1 LPVSEDVRI
10 GTELLGYRFEE
21 LVGRGGMGVVY
32 RATDLRLERQV
43 ALKLLAPRL
52 ARDERFR
59 RRFLAESQVATSLEH
74 PHILPVYDAGEA
86 NGLLYIAMR
95 YVEESDLKRLLRNE
109 APLTPARTLELLG
122 EVADALDV
130 AHERGLTHRD
140 VKPSNILISL
150 QAGREHSY
158 LADFGLTQRTGDGG
172 TSRATTQIVGTVD
185 YMAPEQ
191 IEREDVDP
199 RADVYALG
207 CVLYECLTGEVPFP
221 HDSDLA
227 VLWAHMRADPPR
239 ASERRAELPQAI
251 DGVIAK
257 ALAKAPEKR
266 YGSCGELVKAARDAL
281 GLSDVL
287 VVRQRTPLLLVAGG
301 LVITIAAA
309 AAFALS
315 GGGGSAL
322 ALRGNTLVRIDPTK
336 NRVSAVID
344 VGEKP
349 AGVAVAAG
357 GTAWVYN
364 LGDATVSQI
373 DTSTNSVKRTTSIST
388 GPFTAAYH
396 SGPLLAAN
404 SAGAW
409 LVGVR
414 PDGTGLLTRVGVDGG
429 RQEFLLDS
437 SPVGVAASETAVWV
451 LGTFSAQGRCP
462 VFWDWEH
469 RPLPASVSDTVLRL
483 SPSTGRVLDRVP
495 LRRSCG
501 TITGIAHDD
510 RWVWLFEY
518 GFSELVR
525 VDARTSRVSGIADL
539 GTGAGAGVGGGAPAP
554 GGGAVWV
561 HATDQGG
568 RLVSVDRNTLRMTGA
583 ISSVPSRFGSI
594 SYADRSLWWNDAR
607 EGMVLRFDPETGRI
621 VSSLRVAPESSR
633 RRRFHSSAITTG
645 ADAVWV
651 TVTPAFLP

>member
-1 LPVSEDVRI
+1 MPVSEDVRI
-10 GTELLGYRFEE
+10 GTELLGYRLEE
-21 LVGRGGMGVVY
+21 PVGRGGMSVVY
-32 RATDLRLERQV
+32 RATDLRLKRQV
-43 ALKLLAPRL
+43 AVKLLAPQL

-59 RRFLAESQVATSLEH
+59 RRFVAESQVAASLEH

-86 NGLLYIAMR
+86 KGLLYIARR
-95 YVEESDLKRLLRNE
+95 YVEESDLKRLLRDQ

-130 AHERGLTHRD
+130 AHERGLIHRD

-172 TSRATTQIVGTVD
+172 TNRATTQIVGTAD
-185 YMAPEQ
+185 YIAPEQ

-239 ASERRAELPQAI
+239 ASERRAELPEAI
-251 DGVIAK
+251 DRVIAK
-257 ALAKAPEKR
+257 ALAKVPEKR
-266 YGSCGELVKAARDAL
+266 YESCGELVKAARDAL

-301 LVITIAAA
+301 LVITVAAA

-315 GGGGSAL
+315 SGGGSAL

-336 NRVSAVID
+336 NRVSAMID

-349 AGVAVAAG
+349 SAVAVTG
-357 GTAWVYN
+357 RTAWVYN
-364 LGDATVSQI
+364 LGDSTVSQI
-373 DTSTNSVKRTTSIST
+373 DTSTNSVRETTPIST
-388 GPFTAAYH
+388 VPVSFAYH

-409 LVGVR
+409 LVGIR
-414 PDGTGLLTRVGVDGG
+414 ADGRGVLTRVRMDGG

-437 SPVGVAASETAVWV
+437 APLAVTASDTAVWV
-451 LGTFSAQGRCP
+451 LGSFAPQGRCP
-462 VFWDWEH
+462 LFWDWGR
-469 RPLPASVSDTVLRL
+469 RPLPASRSDTVLRF
-483 SPSTGRVLDRVP
+483 SPSTGRVLARV
-495 LRRSCG
+495 LLHRCGISTGVTSDQRSV
-501 TITGIAHDD
+501 
-510 RWVWLFEY
+510 WVFAMD
-518 GFSELVR
+518 FSELIR
-525 VDARTSRVSGIADL
+525 LDSRTSRVTKIAQLGSGA
-539 GTGAGAGVGGGAPAP
+539 AGPGGGGGAPAS

-561 HATDQGG
+561 HAIDQGG
-568 RLVSVDRNTLRMTGA
+568 RLVGVDPKTLRTTRT
-583 ISSVPSRFGSI
+583 IPSVPGRYGSI
-594 SYADRSLWWNDAR
+594 VYGRRSLWWNDAR
-607 EGMVLRFDPETGRI
+607 EGVVLRFDPDTGKI
-621 VSSLRVAPESSR
+621 VSSVRVAPESSG

-645 ADAVWV
+645 AGAVWV

>member
-1 LPVSEDVRI
+1 MPVSEDVRI

-21 LVGRGGMGVVY
+21 LVGRGGMSVVY
-32 RATDLRLERQV
+32 RATDLRLKRQV
-43 ALKLLAPRL
+43 ALKLLAPQL

-59 RRFLAESQVATSLEH
+59 RRFLAESQVAASLEH

-95 YVEESDLKRLLRNE
+95 YVEESDLKRLLRDE
-109 APLTPARTLELLG
+109 APLAPARTLELLG

-130 AHERGLTHRD
+130 AHERGLIHRD

-158 LADFGLTQRTGDGG
+158 LADFGLTQRTGDSG
-172 TSRATTQIVGTVD
+172 TNRATTQIVGTVD
-185 YMAPEQ
+185 YIAPEQ

-239 ASERRAELPQAI
+239 ASERPAELPEAI
-251 DGVIAK
+251 DRVIGK
-257 ALAKAPEKR
+257 ALAKLPEKR
-266 YGSCGELVKAARDAL
+266 YESCGELVKAARDAL

-315 GGGGSAL
+315 SGGGSAL
-322 ALRGNTLVRIDPTK
+322 ALRANTLVRIDPTK

-349 AGVAVAAG
+349 AGLAVAG

-364 LGDATVSQI
+364 LGDSTVSQV
-373 DTSTNSVKRTTSIST
+373 DTSTNLVRRTTSVST
-388 GPFTAAYH
+388 VPLTAAYH
-396 SGPLLAAN
+396 AGPLLAAN

-414 PDGTGLLTRVGVDGG
+414 PDGSGVVTRVAVDGA
-429 RQEFLLDS
+429 RQEFGVDFT
-437 SPVGVAASETAVWV
+437 PVAVAASETAVWV
-451 LGTFSAQGRCP
+451 LGSFEPQGRCP
-462 VFWDWEH
+462 IFWDWEND
-469 RPLPASVSDTVLRL
+469 PLPASVSDSVLRL
-483 SPSTGRVLDRVP
+483 SPSTGRVVARVP
-495 LRRSCG
+495 LPVSCG
-501 TITGIAHDD
+501 TITGIAHDK

-518 GFSELVR
+518 AYSQLIR
-525 VDARTSRVSGIADL
+525 VDARRSRISGVAEL
-539 GTGAGAGVGGGAPAP
+539 GTGAGTGVGGGAPAP
-554 GGGAVWV
+554 SGGAVWV
-561 HATDQGG
+561 HSIDQGG
-568 RLVSVDRNTLRMTGA
+568 RLVSVDRNTLRVTA
-583 ISSVPSRFGSI
+583 TIPSVPSRVGSMR
-594 SYADRSLWWNDAR
+594 YAGDSLWWNDAR
-607 EGMVLRFDPETGRI
+607 EGVVLRFDPETGKL
-621 VSSLRVAPESSR
+621 VSSLRVAPESGGR
-633 RRRFHSSAITTG
+633 QRFHSSAITTG
-645 ADAVWV
+645 AGGVWV